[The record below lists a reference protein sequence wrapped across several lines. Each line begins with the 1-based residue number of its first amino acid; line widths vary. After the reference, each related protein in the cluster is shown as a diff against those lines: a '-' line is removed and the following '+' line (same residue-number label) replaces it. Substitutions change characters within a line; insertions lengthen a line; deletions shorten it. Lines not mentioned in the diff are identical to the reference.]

1 MFVSVASANRDEA
14 MFADPLTFDI
24 TAEREGHLTF
34 GSGPHHCLGANLAR
48 ANLARAEM
56 EEAIAIL
63 SRRLP
68 ELRLDGETTWR
79 LGTGISG
86 PSVLPLAFAST

>member
-1 MFVSVASANRDEA
+1 

-24 TAEREGHLTF
+24 TAGREGHLTF
-34 GSGPHHCLGANLAR
+34 GSGPHHCLG